1 MKTKPKISIADIE
14 TFADD
19 PNLERMVG
27 IYNEHGCLI
36 VRGLMSLYV
45 NDYIVILE
53 QSHKNQLYN

>member
-19 PNLERMVG
+19 PDLERMVG
-27 IYNEHGCLI
+27 IYNEYGCLI

-45 NDYIVILE
+45 NDLHRDIGAIAQESIV
-53 QSHKNQLYN
+53 